1 MQGGRLSSQ
10 KALFGMQKNSTVLL
24 FMLDTHLTETH
35 SIELREPRR
44 VREGLGGS
52 EMDQAFTD
60 AQWYM
65 ELDFIIKVTAP

>member
-1 MQGGRLSSQ
+1 M
-10 KALFGMQKNSTVLL
+10 
-24 FMLDTHLTETH
+24 
-35 SIELREPRR
+35 IELREPRR